1 LIKVAMMMM
10 PFFVGYKSVDHKIFS
25 RQFCV
30 LYHTDL
36 IFEHDRKKTRQSQ
49 QIKSV
54 GVMRDNVI

>member
-1 LIKVAMMMM
+1 MMMM